1 LATAN
6 PRPSPNQPCASH
18 CAWSGV
24 GI

>member
-18 CAWSGV
+18 CA
-24 GI
+24 